1 MIGPFQ
7 SSAAGIGPAGAAA
20 TAAPF
25 ALATPPGPMQPWQA
39 FAQWA
44 AASPEFA
51 LLYAKY
57 LGDLATV
64 WTRTLEREQGRH
76 VEPVVAPSP
85 GDRRFAAPE
94 WSSNV
99 YFDYLKQTYLIGSR
113 FLEQAVDAAALD
125 DHLKRQLKF
134 YVRQYVDSLAP
145 SNFAATNPDA
155 LKAALATSGETLKRG
170 VLNLVEDIGKGRIST
185 VDEQAFEVGRNLATT
200 PGAVVFENAL
210 IQLIQYAPSTPTVHK
225 RPLLMVPPCINKF
238 YILDLSPD
246 NSFVRYAVEQGHT
259 VFMVSWRNPDE
270 SLGHLRWDDYVEDG
284 VIAAMEVVRAICGD
298 ERMNVL
304 GFCVGGTLASTAL
317 AVLAAR
323 GQKWAE
329 SLTLLATL
337 LDFSDTGEI
346 GCFVDEES
354 VVGREAALGDG
365 GLLSGRELALV
376 FSALRDNDLIW
387 SYVVNNYLKGER
399 PAAFDILYWNADST
413 NLPGPMYAWYLRNM
427 YLENRL
433 RVPGGVTVC
442 GERIDLGKVVVP
454 AYVLATREDHI
465 VPWRSAYASTGLVGR
480 DVRFVLGASGH
491 VAGIVNP
498 AAKNRRSW
506 WAANG
511 KPPADPEAWLAAATE
526 HPGSWW
532 TDWAAWLAPHAGPK
546 RKAPA
551 RPGNAD
557 LQPIEPA
564 PGRYVKH
571 RIV

>member
-1 MIGPFQ
+1 LIGPFQ
-7 SSAAGIGPAGAAA
+7 SSAAGTGPAGAAA
-20 TAAPF
+20 TAPF
-25 ALATPPGPMQPWQA
+25 ALPTPPGPLQPWQA

-51 LLYAKY
+51 LLYTKY

-64 WTRTLEREQGRH
+64 WTRTLEREQGRQ
-76 VEPVVAPSP
+76 VDPVAAPSA

-113 FLEQAVDAAALD
+113 FLEQAVDAATLD
-125 DHLKRQLKF
+125 EHLKGQLKF

-210 IQLIQYAPSTPTVHK
+210 IQLIQYAPSTPTVHR

-323 GQKWAE
+323 GQKWVE

-354 VVGREAALGDG
+354 VVGREAALGKG
-365 GLLSGRELALV
+365 GLLSGRELSLV

-442 GERIDLGKVVVP
+442 GEKVDLGKVAAP

-511 KPPADPEAWLAAATE
+511 KPPAAPDAWLAAATE

-532 TDWAAWLAPHAGPK
+532 TDWAAWLAPHGGPK
-546 RKAPA
+546 RKAPP